1 MSLSVDKPQKIL
13 IKNTML
19 CIWLQ
24 SRSIKHQRYIDQC
37 CRVTEREL
45 DDPSSCKAG
54 NWQIYRLCCQLQS
67 LLMWEKSG
75 SLSNWIIN
83 CKKKPIWTCN
93 QKTSFIPL
101 WYLQH
106 YKWQWVSLNHFLFLY
121 SFRTISSCP
130 VIQNFFIKMHA
141 IHRTL

>member
-93 QKTSFIPL
+93 QKTSFIDSLVVSTIINDNRSL
-101 WYLQH
+101 WSIFSFYIALGQSVAA
-106 YKWQWVSLNHFLFLY
+106 QLY
-121 SFRTISSCP
+121 RILS
-130 VIQNFFIKMHA
+130 
-141 IHRTL
+141 